1 MFDFRLMKREMVT
14 TQPGQVTIA
23 TSSSCFFP
31 PRRPPFLIADAA
43 KLRQS
48 VKYILLGTLSDSIFA
63 TFWILKCWRLYLAV
77 FTVFAKSN
85 NNYGFLFLSSH
96 DDHIHLLTALK
107 VSWVSLFCVTQY
119 LGLVVM
125 EKLQWALPAQEF
137 LSPLLAMSVVEG
149 IEYLVY
155 LEYLVDTS
163 TAELVFP
170 AGGR

>member
-1 MFDFRLMKREMVT
+1 ML
-14 TQPGQVTIA
+14 A
-23 TSSSCFFP
+23 
-31 PRRPPFLIADAA
+31 
-43 KLRQS
+43 
-48 VKYILLGTLSDSIFA
+48 SIFGC
-63 TFWILKCWRLYLAV
+63 FHCVCKIKQQL
-77 FTVFAKSN
+77 FD
-85 NNYGFLFLSSH
+85 FLFLSSH